1 MGDLKYSQVETNE
14 MLILFIGGSLFLKY
28 LIYDPLI
35 SFWEKNPSFIKI
47 LITILKTIEFKIL
60 LSSLLLIG
68 LIILFIRYKIKIHKE
83 TIRIQ
88 IRNDKLK
95 DESYKIE
102 QWLEKNLKYLD
113 SKELKK
119 FIKRFEDLYISEET
133 KNKFEV
139 RIKTKLI
146 KANNYL
152 EKNLHSEEMN
162 KYSSEKAKISHE
174 IWNLRNERFQ
184 EKLKSENKH
193 KLILEGLDPDE
204 HLIYE
209 SNKLKP
215 EEIEVLKKEDFK
227 EINEYDPI
235 YKENTNF
242 LVKQILN
249 HSTTH
254 TFLVGRIGGLL
265 NQQTNV
271 NKVYFHETRDADI
284 TFEVDYKI
292 YAFEIETGT
301 LLRKKKQLEEKVSF
315 LNNKYGKNWYFIVTN
330 RDLAKKYRKYGQ
342 VTSRVGVCKII
353 EKLVKN

>member
-1 MGDLKYSQVETNE
+1 MDNNE
-14 MLILFIGGSLFLKY
+14 IIILSLGGILFLKY

-47 LITILKTIEFKIL
+47 LIAIWKTIEFK
-60 LSSLLLIG
+60 LLLGGLVFIG
-68 LIILFIRYKIKIHKE
+68 LIILFIRYKIKNHKE
-83 TIRIQ
+83 TIKIQ

-102 QWLEKNLKYLD
+102 QWLEKNLEYLG

-119 FIKRFEDLYISEET
+119 FIGELDNLYLSEET
-133 KNKFEV
+133 ENKFEV
-139 RIKTKLI
+139 KIKTKLI
-146 KANNYL
+146 EANDYL
-152 EKNLHSEEMN
+152 EKNLHQEEFN
-162 KYSSEKAKISHE
+162 RYNFKKEKITQE
-174 IWNLRNERFQ
+174 IQDLRSERFQ
-184 EKLKSENKH
+184 EELKNENKN
-193 KLILEGLDPDE
+193 KIILERLDPNE
-204 HLIYE
+204 NLIYE
-209 SNKLKP
+209 SDKLKP
-215 EEIEVLKKEDFK
+215 EEIEILKKEDFK
-227 EINEYDPI
+227 EVNEYDPI

-254 TFLVGRIGGLL
+254 TFLVGRIGDLL

-301 LLRKKKQLEEKVSF
+301 LLAKMDQLKKKVSL
-315 LNNKYGKNWYFIVTN
+315 LNNKYGRNWYFIVTN
-330 RDLAKKYRKYGQ
+330 RNLAKKYRKYGQ
-342 VTSRVGVCKII
+342 VTSRMGVCKII
-353 EKLVKN
+353 EKLVKK